1 MLSKKYTL
9 DDEPLLQ
16 KKVRTKKVKGTRSEP
31 KIEPE
36 VYKILKE
43 TREARLQ
50 HNKPIPYGQLN
61 EEDDDEDE
69 DFIETTKGI
78 PLEPAE
84 TEKIKGGSMLQKT
97 DNMTF
102 KQNNI
107 SNFHPVIHEK
117 YNEQFVQGLKGEN
130 EELKKHINDLKQI
143 HRYNHSLNSINHY
156 SHQMKIRLGE
166 F

>member
-9 DDEPLLQ
+9 DDEPILQ
-16 KKVRTKKVKGTRSEP
+16 KKVRTKKVKDVKSARSEP

-43 TREARLQ
+43 TREARLL
-50 HNKPIPYGQLN
+50 HNKPIPYGQLE
-61 EEDDDEDE
+61 EEDDDEEE
-69 DFIETTKGI
+69 DFKEVSTDTPTKIE
-78 PLEPAE
+78 
-84 TEKIKGGSMLQKT
+84 GGSMLQKT

-102 KQNNI
+102 KQNKI
-107 SNFHPVIHEK
+107 SSFHPVIHEK

-130 EELKKHINDLKQI
+130 EELRKHINDLKQI